1 MKYYVGV
8 GVIEEM
14 EYVCSERQQKNYVM
28 PLSYVEKE
36 IKSKYV
42 EYYEWSGEME
52 MGYRKYIWEGEPKM
66 KKMSLEVF
74 KEMGEYLKSLPEPE
88 EEY

>member
-1 MKYYVGV
+1 MICGEGNKV
-8 GVIEEM
+8 
-14 EYVCSERQQKNYVM
+14 KN
-28 PLSYVEKE
+28 
-36 IKSKYV
+36 V
-42 EYYEWSGEME
+42 EYYEWSVEME
-52 MGYRKYIWEGEPKM
+52 MGYIKYIWEGEPKM